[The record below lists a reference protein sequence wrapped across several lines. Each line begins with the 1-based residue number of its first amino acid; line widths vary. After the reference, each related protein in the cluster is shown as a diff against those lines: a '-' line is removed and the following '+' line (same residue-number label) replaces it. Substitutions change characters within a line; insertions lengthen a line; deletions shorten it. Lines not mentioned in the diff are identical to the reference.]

1 MSDRIKKEVLAVP
14 TTAAIVASALM
25 LMAPMLA
32 IADSPH
38 FIGTPKL
45 TKNADGSIAVTFKA
59 AGLGTGQYD
68 VFLTA
73 DEVSMVLTC
82 VNPSGKNEPPGQN
95 PPPDLNVVGPTQ
107 TVNSNHGQ
115 ITVTSPGVILP
126 APETPTPEEAGCKSS
141 PGWTVEVVSITFE
154 NVVLHVQPV
163 GSDTDVLTHNFG
175 DVQTFP
181 Q

>member
-1 MSDRIKKEVLAVP
+1 MPTSIKKIGIPSA
-14 TTAAIVASALM
+14 TIASALL

-32 IADSPH
+32 IADNPH

-45 TKNADGSIAVTFKA
+45 TKNADGSISVTFKA

-73 DEVSMVLTC
+73 DEVTMVLTC

-95 PPPDLNVVGPTQ
+95 PPPDLNVVGPTK
-107 TVNSNHGQ
+107 TVDARNGQ
-115 ITVTSPGVILP
+115 LTVGPPGVILP

-141 PGWTVEVVSITFE
+141 PGWTVKVLSITFE
-154 NVVLHVQPV
+154 DVVLHVQPI
-163 GSDTDVLTHNFG
+163 GSDTDVLSFSFG
-175 DVQTFP
+175 NVQTFP

>member
-1 MSDRIKKEVLAVP
+1 MPASIKKISIP
-14 TTAAIVASALM
+14 TATIASALL
-25 LMAPMLA
+25 LMAPVLA
-32 IADSPH
+32 IADNPH

-45 TKNADGSIAVTFKA
+45 TKNSDGSISVTFKA

-73 DEVSMVLTC
+73 DEVTMVLTC

-95 PPPDLNVVGPTQ
+95 PPPDLNVVGPTK
-107 TVNSNHGQ
+107 TVDARNGQ
-115 ITVTSPGVILP
+115 LTVGPPGVILP

-141 PGWTVEVVSITFE
+141 PGWTVKVLSITFE
-154 NVVLHVQPV
+154 GVVLHVQPI
-163 GSDTDVLTHNFG
+163 GSDMDVLSFPFG
-175 DVQTFP
+175 NVQTFP

>member
-1 MSDRIKKEVLAVP
+1 MPERMIKKIGIPSA
-14 TTAAIVASALM
+14 TIASAL
-25 LMAPMLA
+25 LLIAPMLA

-45 TKNADGSIAVTFKA
+45 TKNADGSISVTFKA

-73 DEVSMVLTC
+73 DQVTMVLTC

-107 TVNSNHGQ
+107 TVASNHGQ
-115 ITVTSPGVILP
+115 ITVTSPGVTLP
-126 APETPTPEEAGCKSS
+126 APETPTPAEAGCKSS
-141 PGWTVEVVSITFE
+141 PGWTVEVQSITFE
-154 NVVLHVQPV
+154 DVVLHVQPV
-163 GSDTDVLTHNFG
+163 GSDTDVLSFSFG
-175 DVQTFP
+175 NVQTFP

>member
-1 MSDRIKKEVLAVP
+1 MSENFKKIGIP
-14 TTAAIVASALM
+14 TATIASAL
-25 LMAPMLA
+25 LLIAPMFA

-45 TKNADGSIAVTFKA
+45 TKNADGSISVTFKA

-73 DEVSMVLTC
+73 DKVTMVLAC
-82 VNPSGKNEPPGQN
+82 VNPSGKQEPPGQN
-95 PPPDLNVVGPTQ
+95 PPPELNVVGPTQ
-107 TVNSNHGQ
+107 TVDARNGQ
-115 ITVTSPGVILP
+115 ITVGPPGVSLP

-141 PGWTVEVVSITFE
+141 PGWTVRVVSITFE
-154 NVVLHVQPV
+154 DVVLHVQPI
-163 GSDTDVLTHNFG
+163 GSDTDVLSFNFG
-175 DVQTFP
+175 DVKTFP

>member
-1 MSDRIKKEVLAVP
+1 MSDRIKKGVLAVP
-14 TTAAIVASALM
+14 TAALMASAIM

-32 IADSPH
+32 VADSPH

-45 TKNADGSIAVTFKA
+45 IENDDGSISVTFKA

-73 DEVSMVLTC
+73 DEVTMELAC
-82 VNPSGKNEPPGQN
+82 VNPSGKQEPPGQN

-107 TVNSNHGQ
+107 TVNARNGQ
-115 ITVTSPGVILP
+115 LTVGPPGVSLP
-126 APETPTPEEAGCKSS
+126 APDTPTPEEAGCKSS
-141 PGWTVEVVSITFE
+141 PGWTVEVLSITFE

-181 Q
+181 E

>member
-1 MSDRIKKEVLAVP
+1 MSESIKKIGIPSA
-14 TTAAIVASALM
+14 TIASALL

-32 IADSPH
+32 IADNPH

-45 TKNADGSIAVTFKA
+45 TKNPDGSISVTFKA

-73 DEVSMVLTC
+73 DEVTMVLQC
-82 VNPSGKNEPPGQN
+82 VNPSGKNEPAGQN
-95 PPPDLNVVGPTQ
+95 PPPDLNVVGPTK
-107 TVNSNHGQ
+107 TVDARNGQ
-115 ITVTSPGVILP
+115 LTVGPPGVILP

-141 PGWTVEVVSITFE
+141 PGWTVRVVSITFE
-154 NVVLHVQPV
+154 DVVLHVQPV
-163 GSDTDVLTHNFG
+163 GSDTDVLSFSFG
-175 DVQTFP
+175 NVQTFP